1 MSDAHRARRRR
12 RAVTDDGAAGEA
24 TAAAGL
30 GLSRERSVGLAVRE
44 TDRRTDGR
52 TESAARDA

>member
-12 RAVTDDGAAGEA
+12 RAVTDDAAAGEA
-24 TAAAGL
+24 TAAAAAGL

-44 TDRRTDGR
+44 TDRRTDGV
-52 TESAARDA
+52 SGA